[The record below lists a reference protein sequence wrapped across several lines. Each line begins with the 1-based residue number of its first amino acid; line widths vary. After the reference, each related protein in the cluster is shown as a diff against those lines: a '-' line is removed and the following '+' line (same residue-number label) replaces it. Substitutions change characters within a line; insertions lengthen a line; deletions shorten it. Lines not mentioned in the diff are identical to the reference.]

1 MRKGLVAVIAVA
13 IMILA
18 LVPFVDGGS
27 DGANAPDTGGFTI
40 KGYVKEGGA
49 LFNNDDAYM
58 VLIIRGTETGEV
70 KQSVEIT
77 NGYFEFTNV
86 PLGVAYYISL
96 NCPKYSIEYTP
107 GKYISEYSTTISSDI
122 AYQIINWPTP
132 SNNTYQIT
140 GSADGTQCIGVYST
154 YGKITGTVTEGS
166 YRISGARVDI
176 LGKDTD
182 NMISTAF
189 TKNGTFTITNCPT
202 GTYDVKVTM
211 EGYETYETEI
221 TVLPDPVINTIYVQ
235 MVSAPSGGIMGI
247 DLPHFLMIVGGV
259 IAGILV
265 IVSVV
270 YRVRMRK
277 DRIPVVYDDDEKQ

>member
-27 DGANAPDTGGFTI
+27 DGASPPDTNGFTI
-40 KGYVKEGGA
+40 TGYIKEGAA
-49 LFNNDDAYM
+49 LYTNEEATV
-58 VLIIRGTETGEV
+58 VLTVITSSGERTYYDRGI
-70 KQSVEIT
+70 SD
-77 NGYFEFTNV
+77 GYFIIEDI
-86 PLGVAYYISL
+86 PLGSSYYISFSCEGYNIVHTSACL
-96 NCPKYSIEYTP
+96 DPYATSTLTTDYAYEI
-107 GKYISEYSTTISSDI
+107 IS
-122 AYQIINWPTP
+122 WPEP
-132 SNNTYQIT
+132 VGYVYQIT
-140 GSADGTQCIGVYST
+140 SSADGTDCIGVYST
-154 YGKITGTVTEGS
+154 YGNITGTVTEGS

-182 NMISTAF
+182 NIINTAF

-221 TVLPDPVINTIYVQ
+221 TVLADPVINTIYIQ
-235 MVSAPSGGIMGI
+235 MISTSSGGILGI

-259 IAGILV
+259 VAGILV

-277 DRIPVVYDDDEKQ
+277 DRVPVVYDDDEKQ